1 MSKIPV
7 SRSQIHETRK
17 DFSQGIALYR
27 YEVSAVKASSSI
39 MWVDRT
45 KDIPSDTQCENDV
58 VHTGISEMT
67 AVKALK
73 EQSYK
78 AEMKEQSRHNY

>member
-1 MSKIPV
+1 
-7 SRSQIHETRK
+7 
-17 DFSQGIALYR
+17 
-27 YEVSAVKASSSI
+27 